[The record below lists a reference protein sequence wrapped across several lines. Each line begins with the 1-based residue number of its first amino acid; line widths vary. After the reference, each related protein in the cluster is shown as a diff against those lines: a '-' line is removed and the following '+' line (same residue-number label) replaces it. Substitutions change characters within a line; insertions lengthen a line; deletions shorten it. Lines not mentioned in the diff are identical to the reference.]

1 MKEKEEKTLTS
12 ILIGAGNRGMTVYG
26 NYAIRYPKK
35 LNFIAVAEPITY
47 RRDKFAKLHNIPLER
62 CYGSWEGVLKED
74 KFADVVFVC
83 TQDQMHVEP
92 TLKALDKG
100 YDVLL
105 EKPMAHTL
113 EGCYKII
120 ECVKATGRILGVC
133 HVLRYTAFFS
143 TIKKA
148 IREGSL
154 GNLIN
159 ISHRENVSW
168 YHMAHSFVRGNWR
181 NAKESSPM
189 ILAKCCHDLDLL
201 FWMVEALPK
210 KISSFGSLLHF
221 KSINAPINSPN
232 YCVEGCP
239 IEDSCLY
246 YAPRIYIDIVPITQI
261 LEKSEKTLFKF
272 LANLRTKHKRIL
284 AILSRPIKLL
294 QSLRYWRDWPVE
306 PLYSGL
312 PEEASED
319 YSDATKMRIL
329 RTSPYGKCVYKCDNN
344 VIDHQVVNIEFEN
357 NVTANLIVHGFSER
371 EGRTLRIDGTKATL
385 IGEFFDSGQKITV
398 YNHFTGTSKV
408 IFSKKLSIDYS
419 GHGGGDFAL
428 VDAFLETLTN
438 QEKSQ
443 PLTNAND
450 TIESHL
456 MAFAANESRLKAKV
470 IEMDEFRTN
479 LVKSKNTNS

>member
-1 MKEKEEKTLTS
+1 MKGKEEKTQS
-12 ILIGAGNRGMTVYG
+12 AILIGAGNRGMTTYG
-26 NYAIRYPKK
+26 NYALKFPHK
-35 LNFIAVAEPITY
+35 LNFIAVAEPIAY
-47 RRDKFAKLHNIPLER
+47 RRNKFAKLHNIPLER
-62 CYGSWEGVLKED
+62 CYDSWESILRES
-74 KFADVVFVC
+74 KFADVIFVC

-113 EGCYKII
+113 EGCYKIL
-120 ECVKATGRILGVC
+120 EGVKKTGRILGVC
-133 HVLRYTAFFS
+133 HVLRYTTFFS
-143 TIKKA
+143 TIKNT

-159 ISHRENVSW
+159 ISLRENVSW

-181 NAKESSPM
+181 NANESSPM

-201 FWMVEALPK
+201 FWMVEALPT

-221 KSINAPINSPN
+221 RSINAPKNSPD

-239 IEDSCLY
+239 IEDTCLY
-246 YAPRIYIDIVPITQI
+246 YAPRIYIDIIPITQI
-261 LEKSEKTLFKF
+261 LEKSERTLFKF
-272 LANLRTKHKRIL
+272 LANLRKNHKRAL

-294 QSLRYWRDWPVE
+294 QNLRYWRYWPVE

-312 PEEASED
+312 AEEASED
-319 YSDATKMRIL
+319 YSDETKMRIL

-344 VIDHQVVNIEFEN
+344 VIDHQIVNIEFEN

-385 IGEFFDSGQKITV
+385 IGEFFDSGQKITI
-398 YNHFTGTSKV
+398 YDHFTGTSKV
-408 IFSKKLSIDYS
+408 IFTEKLSIDNS
-419 GHGGGDFAL
+419 GHGGGDISL
-428 VDAFLETLTN
+428 IDSFLETLTN
-438 QEKSQ
+438 QEKTQ
-443 PLTNAND
+443 PLTNANV
-450 TIESHL
+450 TIESHI
-456 MAFAANESRLKAKV
+456 MAFAANESRIKAKV
-470 IEMDEFRTN
+470 IEMDKFRTK
-479 LVKSKNTNS
+479 LVKSKNTNF

>member
-1 MKEKEEKTLTS
+1 MKEKEEKIQTA

-26 NYAIRYPKK
+26 NYALRYPNK

-47 RRDKFAKLHNIPLER
+47 RRNKFAQLHNIPLER
-62 CYGSWEGVLKED
+62 CYESWEAILRED

-83 TQDQMHVEP
+83 TQDQMHVGP
-92 TLKALDKG
+92 SLKALDKG

-113 EGCYKII
+113 EGCYKIVDR
-120 ECVKATGRILGVC
+120 VKETGRILGVC

-143 TIKKA
+143 TIKNA

-181 NAKESSPM
+181 NANESSPM

-201 FWMVEALPK
+201 YWMVEALPK

-221 KSINAPINSPN
+221 KSINAPINSPD

-239 IEDSCLY
+239 IEDTCLY

-261 LEKSEKTLFKF
+261 LEKSELKKFKF
-272 LANLRTKHKRIL
+272 LANLRKKHKKML

-312 PEEASED
+312 PEEESED
-319 YSDATKMRIL
+319 YSDETKMRIL
-329 RTSPYGKCVYKCDNN
+329 RTSPYGRCVYKCDNN

-357 NVTANLIVHGFSER
+357 NVTANLIVHGFSEK
-371 EGRTLRIDGTKATL
+371 EGRSLRIDGTEATL
-385 IGEFFDSGQKITV
+385 IGEFADSGQKITI
-398 YNHFTGTSKV
+398 YDHFTGTAKV
-408 IFSKKLSIDYS
+408 IFSEKLSIDYS
-419 GHGGGDFAL
+419 GHGGGEFSLIDS
-428 VDAFLETLTN
+428 FLETLTSPEN
-438 QEKSQ
+438 SQ
-443 PLTNAND
+443 PLTNAD
-450 TIESHL
+450 ETIESHL
-456 MAFAANESRLKAKV
+456 MAFAANKAREKNSV
-470 IEMDEFRTN
+470 IEMDEFRMK
-479 LVKSKNTNS
+479 LV

>member
-1 MKEKEEKTLTS
+1 MKEKEEKLQTA
-12 ILIGAGNRGMTVYG
+12 ILIGAGTRGMTVYG
-26 NYAIRYPKK
+26 NYALRYPKK

-62 CYGSWEGVLKED
+62 CYDSWEPILRED
-74 KFADVVFVC
+74 KFADLIFVC

-100 YDVLL
+100 YDILL

-113 EGCYKII
+113 EGCFKIVDR
-120 ECVKATGRILGVC
+120 VKKTGRILGVC

-143 TIKKA
+143 TIKNA

-181 NAKESSPM
+181 NANEASPM

-201 FWMVEALPK
+201 FWMVESLPK
-210 KISSFGSLLHF
+210 RISSFGSLLHF
-221 KSINAPINSPN
+221 KTINAPKNSPD
-232 YCVEGCP
+232 YCIEGCP
-239 IEDSCLY
+239 IENICLY

-261 LEKSEKTLFKF
+261 LEKSEIIFFKF
-272 LANLRTKHKRIL
+272 LANLRKKHKRVL
-284 AILSRPIKLL
+284 AILSRLIKLL

-319 YSDATKMRIL
+319 YSDETKMRIL
-329 RTSPYGKCVYKCDNN
+329 KTSPYGRCVYKCDNN
-344 VIDHQVVNIEFEN
+344 VIDHQVVNIEFES

-385 IGEFFDSGQKITV
+385 IGEFFDSGQKITI
-398 YNHFTGTSKV
+398 YDHFTGTSRV
-408 IFSKKLSIDYS
+408 IFSEKLSIDYS
-419 GHGGGDFAL
+419 GHGGGDFSL
-428 VDAFLETLTN
+428 IDSFLETLTN
-438 QEKSQ
+438 QEKTQ

-470 IEMDEFRTN
+470 IEMDEFRTR
-479 LVKSKNTNS
+479 LVKSKNTNL